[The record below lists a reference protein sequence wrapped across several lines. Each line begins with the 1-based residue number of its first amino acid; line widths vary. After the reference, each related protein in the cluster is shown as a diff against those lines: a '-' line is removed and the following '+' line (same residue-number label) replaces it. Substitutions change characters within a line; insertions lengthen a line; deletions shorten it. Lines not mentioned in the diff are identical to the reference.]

1 MPPKFRRAVP
11 PGESVQRLLGSAR
24 LSDATKRGYLG
35 RVRQYLRE
43 VQMAPDE
50 LVATAR
56 ARPREFEERF
66 IAFLRETGRRSSPST
81 TTAFRDSVKR
91 FLEISRVE
99 GVNWGYVNEFVPGA
113 KKAGQDRAP
122 TLEEVR
128 RIVDVADLRMK
139 CLVLFLCS
147 SGARIGAV
155 QWLRWKDV
163 EEVEAGGE
171 KFARVT
177 IYRGE
182 PEEYVTFMT
191 PECHRYWQEYR
202 RWRESIGE
210 KVTPSSHVFVTQGNA
225 TSFNPNAVR
234 PASVKTLK
242 NLLGRLLGNL
252 GLRSAISERGG
263 YRSYEFKQAHGFRK
277 FFKTR
282 MEVAGAKPL
291 AIETMMGHNT
301 GVSKSYYKPTTDEL
315 ATEYSKAI
323 AELTVVKG
331 GRGMDK
337 DAVLATIRREMMG
350 GRYTE
355 EEIRE
360 FGDLSR
366 LTVGQFVEILDRKA
380 MGLNGNSSQKVVP
393 LSEVKAMVEQGW
405 EYVSQL
411 PDGYTIVRLPRP
423 SGGA

>member
-1 MPPKFRRAVP
+1 MPPKFRKAVP

-43 VQMAPDE
+43 AQMAPDE
-50 LVATAR
+50 LVAAAR
-56 ARPREFEERF
+56 SRPREFEERF
-66 IAFLRETGRRSSPST
+66 IAFIRETGRRSSTST

-91 FLEISRVE
+91 FLEINRVE

-128 RIVDVADLRMK
+128 RVVDVADLRMK

-147 SGARIGAV
+147 SGARIGSV

-163 EEVEAGGE
+163 EEVEVGGE
-171 KFARVT
+171 KFAKLV

-182 PEEYVTFMT
+182 PEEYVTFIT

-210 KVTPSSHVFVTQGNA
+210 KVAPSSHVFVTQGNA
-225 TSFNPNAVR
+225 TSFNSGGVR

-242 NLLGRLLGNL
+242 NLLGRLLDNL

-263 YRSYEFKQAHGFRK
+263 YRNYEFKQAHGFRK

-282 MEVAGAKPL
+282 MEVAGVKPL

-301 GVSKSYYKPTTDEL
+301 GVSKSYYKPTTEEL
-315 ATEYSKAI
+315 AKEYSKAI

-331 GRGMDK
+331 GKGLDK

-380 MGLNGNSSQKVVP
+380 MGLNGNSAQKVVP
-393 LSEVKAMVEQGW
+393 LSEVRALVEQGW

-411 PDGYTIVRLPRP
+411 PDGYTIVRLPKP
-423 SGGA
+423 ANGP